1 MRELQPCGA
10 TRRFLIED
18 VTKFTKI
25 IVACWLGLP
34 QGLPDTRVKRCPKL
48 VSLQWTAVVQT
59 RWPHRPRHRRMVVL
73 QTETFMPNAPV
84 TPATSATRPRQLSR
98 RTFNRVLTAGV
109 ASGAA
114 LVCAPLFAQS
124 GWPNKP
130 IRIIVPYTP
139 GGFTDQMARLVQV
152 GLQNRLQQT
161 VVIDNKP
168 GANSI
173 IGVDMLAKAPADGST
188 FAVVIAAYAA
198 NSTLY
203 PKLPYDPRKDL
214 TGVSLMGIS
223 PLLAAVNNDAPFKTA
238 REMIDY
244 ARSNPGKVSFGSSG
258 NGSAAHLTGELL
270 KAITKTYMLHIP
282 YRGAVPALT
291 DLMGGQIQLF
301 FDAATGLINQGKA
314 GKVRLIGVASDR
326 RLPAVPDVPTFI
338 EQGFAGFMG
347 STWAGMLAPAATPK
361 DIVKRMSDE
370 VGRIIRSEE
379 MRPRLEAMGT
389 FAAGGTPEEFDT
401 FIAAETT
408 KWAKVIKDAGVKAE

>member
-1 MRELQPCGA
+1 M
-10 TRRFLIED
+10 
-18 VTKFTKI
+18 
-25 IVACWLGLP
+25 
-34 QGLPDTRVKRCPKL
+34 PKL
-48 VSLQWTAVVQT
+48 
-59 RWPHRPRHRRMVVL
+59 
-73 QTETFMPNAPV
+73 
-84 TPATSATRPRQLSR
+84 TSARSAAVDLSR
-98 RTFNRVLTAGV
+98 RRFSLALATGATAVG
-109 ASGAA
+109 
-114 LVCAPLFAQS
+114 APLFAQQT
-124 GWPNKP
+124 WPNKP

-161 VVIDNKP
+161 VTVDNKP

-198 NSTLY
+198 NTTLY

-238 REMIDY
+238 RQLIDY
-244 ARSNPGKVSFGSSG
+244 ARANPGKVSFGSSG
-258 NGSAAHLTGELL
+258 NGSAAHLTSELL
-270 KAITKTYMLHIP
+270 KSLTKTYMVHIP

-326 RLPAVPDVPTFI
+326 RLPAIPDVPTFI
-338 EQGFAGFMG
+338 EQGFAGFTG

-361 DIVKRMSDE
+361 DIIKRMSDE
-370 VGRIIRSEE
+370 VSKIIRSEE
-379 MRPRLEAMGT
+379 TRVKLDAMGT
-389 FAAGGTPEEFDT
+389 FAAGGTPEEFDA
-401 FIAAETT
+401 FIVSETT
-408 KWAKVIKDAGVKAE
+408 KWAGVIKDAGVKAD

>member
-1 MRELQPCGA
+1 
-10 TRRFLIED
+10 
-18 VTKFTKI
+18 
-25 IVACWLGLP
+25 
-34 QGLPDTRVKRCPKL
+34 
-48 VSLQWTAVVQT
+48 
-59 RWPHRPRHRRMVVL
+59 
-73 QTETFMPNAPV
+73 MPNAPV
-84 TPATSATRPRQLSR
+84 TSATPATSPRQLSR

-238 REMIDY
+238 REMINY
-244 ARSNPGKVSFGSSG
+244 ARANPGKVSFGSSG

-270 KAITKTYMLHIP
+270 KAVTKTYMLHIP